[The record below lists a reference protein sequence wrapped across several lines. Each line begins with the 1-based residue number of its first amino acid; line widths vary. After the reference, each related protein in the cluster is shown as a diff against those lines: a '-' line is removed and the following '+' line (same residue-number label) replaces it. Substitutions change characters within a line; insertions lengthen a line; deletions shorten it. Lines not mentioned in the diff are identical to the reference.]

1 MNRYNGI
8 NAYKTTSI
16 KTAGG
21 GKLIIM
27 LYDEA
32 IKQLDY
38 AVKLLS
44 GKEKKFDAVNN
55 AVLRAQDMV
64 TELMVSLDFEQGG
77 EIAEG
82 LFSLY
87 MFFNRQMMEAN
98 IEKSVEK
105 LDFVKKQLS
114 ELRGAWDQVI
124 STNSG
129 QGNASSSGGVNIA
142 G

>member
-32 IKQLDY
+32 IRQLSH
-38 AVKLLS
+38 AVSLLS
-44 GKEKKFDAVNN
+44 GGEKQYDAVNN
-55 AVLRAQDMV
+55 AIVRAQDMV

-77 EIAEG
+77 TIAEG

-98 IEKSVEK
+98 MEKSAEK
-105 LDFVKKQLS
+105 LDFVRKQLS
-114 ELRGAWDQVI
+114 ELRGAWDQII
-124 STNSG
+124 SSSAASG
-129 QGNASSSGGVNIA
+129 AAASGGVNIA